1 MDVFIFII
9 AYGALLWFM
18 VWFVIFLPAGMAKKR
33 NRSAVAWV
41 LVSIILSPLVAIL
54 LLVMVGRNRTYR
66 DTAP

>member
-1 MDVFIFII
+1 MDVFILII
-9 AYGALLWFM
+9 AYGAMLWFI

-33 NRSAVAWV
+33 NRSAVVWV

-66 DTAP
+66 NTAP